1 MRVQV
6 RFFKGSFFK
15 GLLALFFF
23 LWMSSVS
30 AKTEKDSLVA
40 GIFIDKIHAIDYKE
54 GYFSASFRI
63 WVISSSQPYDLQNF
77 INIKNARNT
86 ILSDYRKNE
95 NFSFGRNDIRTLSE
109 IKVYTEISQNFN
121 VQDYPFDKEKL
132 IVEVELTKGDA
143 YNQTLILDN
152 LKEII
157 KPQSLPNDWKV
168 KSQKVLKSNQ
178 EKQGTKGF
186 SQNGGSMHNGIKASI
201 SVDRG
206 TVWMFVKLFS
216 ALIISF
222 LIAAISIF
230 IPNHKYEP
238 KFSLIL
244 GGLFGVIGNKYITDD
259 LLPEVSELHLSDK
272 LHLTTILYLLV
283 ITIITVVRA
292 CKPDEY
298 ESPIK
303 KDFLLFG
310 YCVLSYCMICLY
322 FVFG

>member
-1 MRVQV
+1 M
-6 RFFKGSFFK
+6 
-15 GLLALFFF
+15 LALFFL
-23 LWMSSVS
+23 LWISSAS
-30 AKTEKDSLVA
+30 AKTKKDSLVS

-63 WVISSSQPYDLQNF
+63 WVISSSEPYDLQDF
-77 INIKNARNT
+77 INIKNSRNT
-86 ILSDYRKNE
+86 ILSDYRYNE
-95 NFSFGRNDIRTLSE
+95 NFSYGRNDIRTLSE

-132 IVEVELTKGDA
+132 VIEVEFTKGDA
-143 YNQTLILDN
+143 YNQVLTLDN
-152 LKEII
+152 LREII
-157 KPQSLPNDWKV
+157 KPNSLPNDWKV
-168 KSQKVLKSNQ
+168 KSQEVSKSNQ
-178 EKQGTKGF
+178 EKQISAGF
-186 SQNGGSMHNGIKASI
+186 SSTGTSIHNGIMATI

-206 TVWMFVKLFS
+206 TFWMFVKLFS

-272 LHLTTILYLLV
+272 LHLTTIMYLLV
-283 ITIITVVRA
+283 ITVITVVRA
-292 CKPDEY
+292 CKPDDY

-310 YCVLSYCMICLY
+310 YCVLSYCLICLY

>member
-1 MRVQV
+1 M
-6 RFFKGSFFK
+6 SFFK
-15 GLLALFFF
+15 ASARAGLLTLFSFF
-23 LWMSSVS
+23 WISSAY
-30 AKTEKDSLVA
+30 AKIKNDSLVA

-54 GYFSASFRI
+54 GYFSATFRI
-63 WVISSSQPYDLQNF
+63 WVISRSEPYDLQNF
-77 INIKNARNT
+77 LNVKNARNT

-95 NFSFGRNDIRTLSE
+95 KFNFERRDIRVLSE

-143 YNQTLILDN
+143 YNQKLILDN

-168 KSQKVLKSNQ
+168 KSQEVAKSNREQ
-178 EKQGTKGF
+178 LGTAGF
-186 SQNGGSMHNGIKASI
+186 SGSGGALHNGIKASI

-206 TVWMFVKLFS
+206 TVWMFIKLFS

-244 GGLFGVIGNKYITDD
+244 GGLFGVIGNKYITDG

-310 YCVLSYCMICLY
+310 YCVLSYCLICLY